1 MQTFLTKI
9 DELAGIDQENKLSRR
24 LERIAFIFL
33 FLMVLSAPHSIAAT
47 QTAWLCG
54 MLAWVIRL
62 FIKPRPPLV
71 RTPLDIALWIF
82 FGWTVITS
90 FFSYEPL
97 ISINKLRG
105 AALFLIFY
113 FVINNLRNFRALK
126 FLVFAFVISCMVNV
140 LWTPIERIFGR
151 GVEIQGISAESPL
164 KKALLYDGDTL
175 LKANGKKIKT
185 PEDIVAEIEKNENTK
200 IDFYRPDF
208 YFTVEVKRADL
219 LGGNAL
225 EKLGI
230 KDWKKSRNWRSQG
243 FYGHYAT
250 YAEVLQ
256 LIISL
261 VFGLFIAGLFSSKFK
276 VQSSKFKPEK
286 FLPFSLSP
294 FLLFCLA
301 GMAFALLLTI
311 TRASQLAFLISSVA
325 IVFLHGNRKILL
337 TLAAIL
343 VPVALV
349 GLYVL
354 QQSREVGFFDQTDE
368 STTYRQTI
376 YREGL
381 SLWTENPRHFLLGIG
396 MDTVTKKEYVEK
408 WGLFDNGKLPM
419 SHFHST
425 PIQLL
430 VERGLFGLVFWLV
443 VLGIYLRTLWKGLRK
458 TEEENS
464 GISDFKFQISN
475 DNAEILEEDKIE
487 KSEVQRLNL
496 KSKIQN
502 LKSETSSSQLRR
514 GVILGCFGGAVGFF
528 TSSLVHYNLG
538 DGEVAMVFFLLMGF
552 GVFAAGSKKKSV

>member
-1 MQTFLTKI
+1 MQKFLTKI
-9 DELAGIDQENKLSRR
+9 DELAEINQETKFAVW

-33 FLMVLSAPHSIAAT
+33 FLMVVSAPHSIAAT

-62 FIKPRPPLV
+62 FVKPRPRLV
-71 RTPLDIALWIF
+71 RTPLDIALWVF
-82 FGWTVITS
+82 FGWTVFIC

-97 ISINKLRG
+97 VSINKLRG

-113 FVINNLRNFRALK
+113 FVINNLRNLRALK
-126 FLVFAFVISCMVNV
+126 FLALALIFSCMVNV

-151 GVEIQGISAESPL
+151 GVEIYGISDTSPL
-164 KKALLYDGDTL
+164 KKSLLWEGDTI

-185 PEDIVAEIEKNENTK
+185 PEDLVAEIKKNETTK
-200 IDFYRPDF
+200 VDFYRPDF
-208 YFTVEVKRADL
+208 YFTVEVKRAEL
-219 LGGNAL
+219 LSGNAL

-230 KDWKKSRNWRSQG
+230 ETWNKSRNWRSQG

-261 VFGLFIAGLFSSKFK
+261 VFGLFIAGLSGSKFK
-276 VQSSKFKPEK
+276 LQNSNFKFGK
-286 FLPFSLSP
+286 FLPFTFSP
-294 FLLFCLA
+294 LLLFCLA

-311 TRASQLAFLISSVA
+311 TRASQLAFLISAVT
-325 IVFLHGNRKILL
+325 IVLLNGNRKILL
-337 TLAAIL
+337 SLAVIIL
-343 VPVALV
+343 PVALI

-354 QQSREVGFFDQTDE
+354 QQSREVGFFDKTDE
-368 STTYRQTI
+368 STTYRQTV

-381 SLWTENPRHFLLGIG
+381 NLWTENPRHFFLGIG
-396 MDTVTKKEYVEK
+396 MDTITKKEYVEK
-408 WGLFDNGKLPM
+408 WRLFDNGKLPM

-430 VERGLFGLVFWLV
+430 VERGLFGLLFWLI
-443 VLGIYLRTLWKGLRK
+443 VLGVYLRTLWQALRIK
-458 TEEENS
+458 SNS
-464 GISDFKFQISN
+464 V
-475 DNAEILEEDKIE
+475 E
-487 KSEVQRLNL
+487 
-496 KSKIQN
+496 
-502 LKSETSSSQLRR
+502 SETWKLKR
-514 GVILGCFGGAVGFF
+514 GIILGCFGGAVGFF

-552 GVFAAGSKKKSV
+552 GVFAAESNVEKDFPSNI